1 MIHITDINSSGQG
14 VGKDG
19 DIVTFIPYTLVGEEV
34 EAEIICHEKN
44 YQTGAVKEIVKQSNK
59 RCKAPCPYYGKC
71 GGCNLMHMTYDAQL
85 EAKENIVKNAMTRIG
100 KVNCTV
106 SPILPCNS
114 QFNYR
119 NKASFPVKN
128 NKIGYYEAGTHNIVE
143 ISSCPLLKEEIN
155 NVLSLTR
162 PFISKY
168 GAAVSHV
175 VIRST
180 CGQTII
186 TLVTNTKD
194 FPYKNELIS
203 CLTPLNP
210 TSINLN
216 INTNPRHI
224 LGAKTV
230 NIYGDKYTK
239 YEIGGNSF
247 KVSPTPFLQVND
259 AQAQVLYKTAV
270 SVTNIQN
277 QPVIDAYCGIGTISL
292 MLAKK
297 AKSVLGVELNPSSIA
312 NAKQSALENNISNAS
327 FICGKCQDV
336 ISQLI
341 KELPTTIFMDPPRA
355 GVEKA
360 VINAICSSAIKNIV
374 YVSCNPST
382 LARDTALLC
391 NQGYSVEKIIPI
403 DMFPNTAHVETI
415 VLIQRKSS

>member
-19 DIVTFIPYTLVGEEV
+19 DIVTFIPYTLVGEQV
-34 EAEIICHEKN
+34 EAEIISHEKK
-44 YQTGAVKEIVKQSNK
+44 YQIGVVKEIVKQSNK
-59 RCKAPCPYYGKC
+59 RCQPVCPYYGKC
-71 GGCNLMHMTYDAQL
+71 GGCNLMHMTYGAQL

-128 NKIGYYEAGTHNIVE
+128 GKVGYYEASTHNIVE
-143 ISSCPLLKEEIN
+143 INSCPLLKEDIN
-155 NVLSLTR
+155 DALSLIR

-168 GAAVSHV
+168 SMGVSHV

-180 CGQTII
+180 CGQTMI
-186 TLVTNTKD
+186 TLVTGTKD

-203 CLTPLNP
+203 CLKPLNP
-210 TSINLN
+210 ASINLN

-224 LGAKTV
+224 LGNKTV
-230 NIYGDKYTK
+230 NIYGAKHTK
-239 YEIGGNSF
+239 YEIGGNTF
-247 KVSPTPFLQVND
+247 KVSPTSFLQVND
-259 AQAQVLYKTAV
+259 AQTHVLYNTAV
-270 SVTNIQN
+270 SLTSIEN

-312 NAKQSALENNISNAS
+312 NAKQSALENGLSNAS

-341 KELPTTIFMDPPRA
+341 KEQPTTIFVDPPRA
-355 GVEKA
+355 GVDKA

-391 NQGYSVEKIIPI
+391 NQGYSVEKIIPV
-403 DMFPNTAHVETI
+403 DMFPSTAHVETI